1 MPSEGFNPGDRVRV
15 SEKYGVK
22 LSEACF
28 DYDDVR
34 SEFKA
39 RPNWTAL
46 GGLEGVIDEDTRGVK
61 FPCGSI
67 IGIPTTWLILVSPLE
82 MLAEAAE

>member
-46 GGLEGVIDEDTRGVK
+46 GGLVGVIGEDARSVK
-61 FPCGSI
+61 FPCGSR
-67 IGIPTTWLILVSPLE
+67 IGIPPSWLIPLSPLE